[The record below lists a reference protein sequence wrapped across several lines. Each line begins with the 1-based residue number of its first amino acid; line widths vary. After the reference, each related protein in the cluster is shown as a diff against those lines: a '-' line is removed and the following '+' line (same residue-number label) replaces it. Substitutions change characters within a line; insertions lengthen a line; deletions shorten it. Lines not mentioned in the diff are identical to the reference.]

1 MNEMMRKKAVQT
13 VEKLAEKKL
22 VISTAESCTGGMV
35 AKLITDISGS
45 SEVFCGGIVSYANSV
60 KENVLGVSGET
71 LEKYGAVSENT
82 AREMCIGS
90 RKVCKSD
97 IAVSTTGI
105 AGPTGG
111 TPEKPVG
118 TVCFGITS
126 DKGTRTFTM
135 HFGEDRSRNEIRHA
149 ASAFALDL
157 IAEEADKF

>member
-22 VISTAESCTGGMV
+22 VVSTAESCTGGMV

-82 AREMCIGS
+82 AKEMCIGS

-97 IAVSTTGI
+97 IAV
-105 AGPTGG
+105 
-111 TPEKPVG
+111 
-118 TVCFGITS
+118 
-126 DKGTRTFTM
+126 
-135 HFGEDRSRNEIRHA
+135 
-149 ASAFALDL
+149 
-157 IAEEADKF
+157 